1 MGILYCNCK
10 YNGKKTKIIP
20 LISIIIYIIRD
31 RSIVSLVVYF
41 EVPEEKLNEFKQKFN
56 NQIVY
61 TTRQQNYR

>member
-1 MGILYCNCK
+1 MDILYHNCK